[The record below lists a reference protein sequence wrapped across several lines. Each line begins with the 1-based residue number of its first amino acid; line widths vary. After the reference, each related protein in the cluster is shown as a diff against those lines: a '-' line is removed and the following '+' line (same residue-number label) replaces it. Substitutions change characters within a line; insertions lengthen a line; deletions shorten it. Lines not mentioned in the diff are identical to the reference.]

1 MDILINYNVSENV
14 VAFITELM
22 KSKPVD
28 RMTTMAF
35 FRSWAS
41 LQDSAPVLGGLDS
54 FKDIVKN
61 GLDGRSAIECFA
73 TESRKFIPFSI
84 PQSNLEDN

>member
-28 RMTTMAF
+28 RMTDYGFTSFVGLSSGFSASSW
-35 FRSWAS
+35 RS
-41 LQDSAPVLGGLDS
+41 
-54 FKDIVKN
+54 
-61 GLDGRSAIECFA
+61 
-73 TESRKFIPFSI
+73 
-84 PQSNLEDN
+84 